1 MPAHE
6 SPISR
11 EVAKQAAHWLMLM
24 HDGPLSASQQ
34 QACERW
40 RSAEPEH
47 ERAWQRVQR
56 IQQQLGVLPPHM
68 AMGTLNRQRRQ
79 TLKTLL
85 VLAAVLPAGY
95 LGYRATPWRE
105 WTADYRTAVGERR
118 QIELADGSLLDL
130 NTDTAIDVQFSAD
143 QRLIRLLRGELLI
156 TSGADRN
163 SPVHRPLR
171 VTSQHGQM
179 QALGTRFSVRQ
190 LEAQTRLAVFEGQVR
205 VTPLSATPAVIG
217 AGEQVSFNASGIGP
231 KQIAFEQD
239 NLWSKGQLIADD
251 MPLDNFLRELS
262 RYRPGLLRCDPSARG
277 LRISGGFQL
286 DNTDAIL
293 AALPTTL
300 PVQVESRTRYWITV
314 NKK

>member
-1 MPAHE
+1 MMEA
-6 SPISR
+6 PISR
-11 EVAKQAAHWLMLM
+11 DVARQAAHWLMLM

-34 QACERW
+34 QACDRW
-40 RSAEPEH
+40 RCAEPEH

-56 IQQQLGVLPPHM
+56 VQQQLGLLPPPM

-79 TLKTLL
+79 ALKTLL

-95 LGYRATPWRE
+95 LGYRSAPWRE

-130 NTDTAIDVQFSAD
+130 NTDTAVDVHFSAQ

-156 TSGADRN
+156 KSGADRD
-163 SPVHRPLR
+163 SPVHRPLSVESR
-171 VTSQHGQM
+171 DGRM

-190 LEAQTRLAVFEGQVR
+190 REAQTQLAVFEGQVR
-205 VTPLSATPAVIG
+205 ASPKQGVPRVVS
-217 AGEQVSFNASGIGP
+217 AGEQVRFNATGIGP
-231 KQIAFEQD
+231 TQTAIEQD
-239 NLWSKGQLIADD
+239 TLWSKGRLIADD
-251 MPLDNFLRELS
+251 MPLEDFIRELG
-262 RYRPGLLRCDPSARG
+262 RYRPGLLRCDPSIRG
-277 LRISGGFQL
+277 LHISGGFQL

-300 PVQVESRTRYWITV
+300 PVQVLARTRYWVTV
-314 NKK
+314 KSAGP